1 MSTPDRRTTEGRT
14 TDGRTTDGRTT
25 EGRTTDGRT
34 TDGRATEGRADRRTA
49 GRPTLIPGP
58 LAAQEVGVAP
68 ATIRKWVQ
76 LGHLEPAGKAGRA
89 QLFRLEDVFAAE
101 RATRRAR

>member
-1 MSTPDRRTTEGRT
+1 MTDPDRRDPGRR
-14 TDGRTTDGRTT
+14 DSDRRDSDRRDSDRRVPGR
-25 EGRTTDGRT
+25 
-34 TDGRATEGRADRRTA
+34 RADD
-49 GRPTLIPGP
+49 RPTLIPGP

>member
-1 MSTPDRRTTEGRT
+1 MSRAAGRG
-14 TDGRTTDGRTT
+14 GRP
-25 EGRTTDGRT
+25 E
-34 TDGRATEGRADRRTA
+34 
-49 GRPTLIPGP
+49 RPTLLPGT

-76 LGHLEPAGKAGRA
+76 LGRLKPAGKAGRA

-101 RATRRAR
+101 RAARGPNRDPR

>member
-1 MSTPDRRTTEGRT
+1 M
-14 TDGRTTDGRTT
+14 
-25 EGRTTDGRT
+25 
-34 TDGRATEGRADRRTA
+34 
-49 GRPTLIPGP
+49 
-58 LAAQEVGVAP
+58 AP

>member
-1 MSTPDRRTTEGRT
+1 MKPVK
-14 TDGRTTDGRTT
+14 
-25 EGRTTDGRT
+25 
-34 TDGRATEGRADRRTA
+34 ADL
-49 GRPTLIPGP
+49 PTLIPGP

-76 LGHLEPAGKAGRA
+76 LGRLTPVGKAGRA

-101 RATRRAR
+101 RAVTRRGRCRSGEESEGTD